1 MKEVLEFLK
10 KCGVFYIAT
19 AEGDQPRV
27 RPFGA
32 LHEFEGKI
40 YIITSNQKPVFA
52 QMAKNPKIEICGMV
66 PEGKWIRVEAKA
78 VRDDRIE
85 ARESMLEANP
95 SLKAMY
101 SADDGKMEVLY
112 LADAKAVIASFTE
125 APVSYEF

>member
-1 MKEVLEFLK
+1 MQEVCEFLK
-10 KCGVFYIAT
+10 KCGVYYLAT
-19 AEGDQPRV
+19 ADGDQPRV
-27 RPFGA
+27 RPFGTA
-32 LHEFEGKI
+32 EIFEGKL
-40 YIITSNQKPVFA
+40 YIQTGKSKAVSRQIQA
-52 QMAKNPKIEICGMV
+52 DPKVEICCFA
-66 PEGKWIRVEAKA
+66 EGTWLRIAGKL

-95 SLKAMY
+95 SLKGMY